1 MNLILCADNTLASVM
16 KEVPLLNAYVAMG
29 HE

>member
-1 MNLILCADNTLASVM
+1 MNLILCADNALASVM
-16 KEVPLLNAYVAMG
+16 KEVPLLNAYVTMG